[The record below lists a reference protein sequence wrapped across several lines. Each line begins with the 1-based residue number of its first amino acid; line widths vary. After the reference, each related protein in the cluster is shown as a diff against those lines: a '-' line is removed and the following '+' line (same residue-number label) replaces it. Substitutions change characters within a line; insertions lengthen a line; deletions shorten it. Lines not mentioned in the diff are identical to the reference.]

1 MIMEDEIKKTEEQK
15 KEEADPTTIIPLGEA
30 TAETV
35 FRREF
40 ANLRKGLE
48 DQQRLSWQIVIGVA
62 IAFLFT
68 IGLVG
73 VEIMLFH
80 TRAAKDSLDL
90 QNKYFQEVQ
99 NLRERNFEM
108 ELRFQKEIN
117 DLKVPT
123 NPNLPTKQ
131 P

>member
-1 MIMEDEIKKTEEQK
+1 MIMENEIKTIEER

-30 TAETV
+30 TAETG
-35 FRREF
+35 FGGEF
-40 ANLRKGLE
+40 ANLGKGLE

-80 TRAAKDSLDL
+80 TRADKDLLDL

-99 NLRERNFEM
+99 ELREKNFEM
-108 ELRFQKEIN
+108 ELRLQKEI
-117 DLKVPT
+117 DGLKTPVNSPIKK
-123 NPNLPTKQ
+123 L
-131 P
+131 

>member
-1 MIMEDEIKKTEEQK
+1 MNEEIKKIK
-15 KEEADPTTIIPLGEA
+15 GSKEETDPTDIIPLGEA

-48 DQQRLSWQIVIGVA
+48 DQQKLSWQIVIGVA
-62 IAFLFT
+62 VAFLFT

-80 TRAAKDSLDL
+80 TRADKDSIDL
-90 QNKYFQEVQ
+90 QNQYFQQ
-99 NLRERNFEM
+99 IQDLRKQNFEM
-108 ELRFQKEIN
+108 ELRLQKEI
-117 DLKVPT
+117 DSIRTSSIQKPA
-123 NPNLPTKQ
+123 TK
-131 P
+131 

>member
-1 MIMEDEIKKTEEQK
+1 MIMENEIKTIEER

-80 TRAAKDSLDL
+80 TRADRDLLDL

-99 NLRERNFEM
+99 ELREKNFEM
-108 ELRFQKEIN
+108 ELRLQKEI
-117 DLKVPT
+117 DGLKTPVNSPIKK
-123 NPNLPTKQ
+123 L
-131 P
+131 

>member
-1 MIMEDEIKKTEEQK
+1 MIMDEEIKKIEEK
-15 KEEADPTTIIPLGEA
+15 KAEADSTSIIPLGEA

-48 DQQRLSWQIVIGVA
+48 DQQKLSWQIVIGVA

-68 IGLVG
+68 VGLVG

-80 TRAAKDSLDL
+80 TRADKDFLDL
-90 QNKYFQEVQ
+90 QNQYFQQVQ
-99 NLRERNFEM
+99 NLREKNFET
-108 ELRFQKEIN
+108 ELRLQKEI
-117 DLKVPT
+117 DGLKVPT
-123 NPNLPTKQ
+123 LPNSPAKN
-131 P
+131 

>member
-1 MIMEDEIKKTEEQK
+1 MDEEIKKIEEE
-15 KEEADPTTIIPLGEA
+15 KEGVDPTTIIPLGQA

-40 ANLRKGLE
+40 ANLRKRLE
-48 DQQRLSWQIVIGVA
+48 EQQKLSWQIVIGVA

-80 TRAAKDSLDL
+80 TRADKNSLDL
-90 QNKYFQEVQ
+90 QNQYFQEIKD
-99 NLRERNFEM
+99 LREQNFNTK
-108 ELRFQKEIN
+108 LRLQEEIN
-117 DLKVPT
+117 KLKIEGIQQ
-123 NPNLPTKQ
+123 KIK
-131 P
+131 

>member
-1 MIMEDEIKKTEEQK
+1 MIMDEETKKIEDKKAET
-15 KEEADPTTIIPLGEA
+15 DSTSIIPLGEA

-48 DQQRLSWQIVIGVA
+48 DQQKLSWQIVIGVA

-68 IGLVG
+68 VGLVG

-80 TRAAKDSLDL
+80 TRAGKDFLDL
-90 QNKYFQEVQ
+90 QNQYFQQVQ
-99 NLRERNFEM
+99 NLREKNFEM
-108 ELRFQKEIN
+108 ELRLQKEI
-117 DLKVPT
+117 DGLKVPT
-123 NPNLPTKQ
+123 TQNQPPKQ
-131 P
+131 L

>member
-1 MIMEDEIKKTEEQK
+1 MIMDEEIKKNEEK
-15 KEEADPTTIIPLGEA
+15 KAEADSTTIIPLGEA

-48 DQQRLSWQIVIGVA
+48 DQQKLSWQIVIGVA

-68 IGLVG
+68 VGLVG

-80 TRAAKDSLDL
+80 TRADKDSLDL
-90 QNKYFQEVQ
+90 QNQYFQQVQ
-99 NLRERNFEM
+99 NLREKNFET
-108 ELRFQKEIN
+108 ELRLQKEI
-117 DLKVPT
+117 DSLKVPSL
-123 NPNLPTKQ
+123 PNLPAKN
-131 P
+131 

>member
-1 MIMEDEIKKTEEQK
+1 MIMDKEIKKIEEK
-15 KEEADPTTIIPLGEA
+15 KAEADSTTIIPLGEA

-48 DQQRLSWQIVIGVA
+48 DQQKLSWQIVIGVA

-68 IGLVG
+68 VGLVG

-80 TRAAKDSLDL
+80 TRSDKDFLDL
-90 QNKYFQEVQ
+90 QNQYFQQVQ
-99 NLRERNFEM
+99 NLREKNFET
-108 ELRFQKEIN
+108 ELRLQKEI
-117 DLKVPT
+117 DGLKVPAL
-123 NPNLPTKQ
+123 PNSPTKN
-131 P
+131 